1 MRLSPRTLHW
11 GTEDLTG
18 WTAHNKSTMI
28 ERFSTASR
36 QVLFVARVE
45 AGRVGSPLIDT
56 EHALLGILRV
66 APVPPELIAQPLS
79 VESLREYATRW
90 HTPTAKLPTSLDL
103 PMSEDTKAVFDK
115 AESVAN
121 VYQSDLVRTE
131 HLLLA
136 LATVSESHSAVTLK
150 EAGISLD
157 RLQAML
163 SGLPQKEQQAGNS
176 SAMQDL
182 LPEIF

>member
-1 MRLSPRTLHW
+1 
-11 GTEDLTG
+11 
-18 WTAHNKSTMI
+18 
-28 ERFSTASR
+28 
-36 QVLFVARVE
+36 
-45 AGRVGSPLIDT
+45 
-56 EHALLGILRV
+56 
-66 APVPPELIAQPLS
+66 
-79 VESLREYATRW
+79 
-90 HTPTAKLPTSLDL
+90 
-103 PMSEDTKAVFDK
+103 
-115 AESVAN
+115 
-121 VYQSDLVRTE
+121 VRTE

-182 LPEIF
+182 LPEMF